1 MAMSVSIADPR
12 VLAAEILTRHGD
24 DRAWMDTFSEALE
37 SSRNGDAL
45 ARVLAVWGLSQTDAG
60 DAFGVTRQAVSK
72 WLASGAPSE
81 RAVAIADL
89 AAATDLLVRHLSRDR
104 IPAVVRRQAAN
115 LGDRSLLDV
124 LATDGARAVLDA
136 CEEMFAFERALV

>member
-1 MAMSVSIADPR
+1 MSVSLADPR
-12 VLAAEILTRHGD
+12 VLAAEILTEHGD
-24 DRAWMDTFSEALE
+24 DRAWLDTFSQALDTR
-37 SSRNGDAL
+37 RNGDAL
-45 ARVLAVWGLSQTDAG
+45 GRILAVWGLSQTDAG

-104 IPAVVRRQAAN
+104 IPAVVRRPAPN
-115 LGDRSLLDV
+115 LGARSLLDV

-136 CEEMFAFERALV
+136 CEEMFAFERAVA

>member
-1 MAMSVSIADPR
+1 MTVSLADPK
-12 VLAAEILTRHGD
+12 VLAAEILTEHGE
-24 DRAWMDTFSEALE
+24 DRAWLDAFSQALDT
-37 SSRNGDAL
+37 SRNGDAL
-45 ARVLAVWGLSQTDAG
+45 GRILSVWGLSQTDAG

-104 IPAVVRRQAAN
+104 IPAVVRRPAAN
-115 LGDRSLLDV
+115 LGGRSLLDI

-136 CEEMFAFERALV
+136 CEEMFAFERSVV